1 MFASDL
7 AFERFLGFFFFFFFC
22 ATVASSSTRDKAE
35 SSRGEAEAVELVRDG
50 LVKGACSRSWKFSVE
65 AFSMVMF
72 AMRVR
77 VIGELTAPGAE
88 AVNAVTCSTPGRCSV
103 SSTPSPPLPST
114 KSFLGIRPQA
124 LGLKARSN

>member
-1 MFASDL
+1 MRSTRGLGSSSSIEGLVLASDL
-7 AFERFLGFFFFFFFC
+7 AFGRFLGFFFFFFFC

-50 LVKGACSRSWKFSVE
+50 LVKGACSRSWKIWVE

-77 VIGELTAPGAE
+77 VIDELTA
-88 AVNAVTCSTPGRCSV
+88 
-103 SSTPSPPLPST
+103 
-114 KSFLGIRPQA
+114 LGHR
-124 LGLKARSN
+124 R